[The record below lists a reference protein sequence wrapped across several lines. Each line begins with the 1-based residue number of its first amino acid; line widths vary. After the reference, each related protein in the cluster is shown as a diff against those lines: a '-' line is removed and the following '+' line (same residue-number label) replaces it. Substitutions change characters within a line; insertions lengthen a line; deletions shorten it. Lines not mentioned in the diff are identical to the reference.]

1 MRVRQQEILKEL
13 LFTEKDT
20 LLIHHF
26 ATEFNCSEKTIR
38 NDLQEIENDLKNFK
52 SANLIRKPGVGIS
65 LQISKEDKKRLITLL
80 YSNQSNYLE
89 KLELTG
95 AETQEVTYRLLM
107 ERNLTVR
114 SLSQHYFVSTP
125 NMRRELEKIGN
136 WLTTKNIKLK
146 TKQRVGLMI
155 EGMEQDIR
163 MALISLDEIFP
174 KSDRKPFL
182 FQTMHSYE
190 ISRIE
195 SSVYKLLNEQRI
207 PITDESIIH
216 LIFYVMVMIKRIKTG
231 HTLEIKEQQRALIQG
246 KREFSW
252 MKEIGQQL
260 EHEFQ
265 LTFSQDEIIY
275 LTMQLLGAKL
285 SDKHGA
291 FYSYDIET
299 EKQAERITDILSK
312 RLSILALM
320 PFNQDARL
328 KKGLHTHF
336 YSVLHRLKYDLPL
349 KNPLVSDIKQ
359 MYPFMFD
366 AIITTLAEM
375 KEELPS
381 ALPEDEVAFLTLHYQ
396 AAVERIRSKNKKM
409 KRVAIVCHMG
419 VGVSEILRSKLQGL
433 FQDIEIIATLSQ
445 NDLKKYL
452 KHKQVDFI
460 ITTMWTKDITIP
472 QIIVSPLLTDEDKQK
487 LRVAFSKKDSVNHE
501 TVPILKQLMDEKYIF
516 IHGQFEHRFT
526 LIEKIADRL
535 HHDGIVERDYGHQAL
550 LRERAAATAIG
561 GGIAIPHGSPG
572 LVKESKIVVATL
584 DKPMMWGTEMVTLV
598 FFLVL
603 KHENSDKRRRLFHQL
618 SRLAGNP
625 EMVAKIT
632 AQTDREQLIELLI

>member
-1 MRVRQQEILKEL
+1 
-13 LFTEKDT
+13 
-20 LLIHHF
+20 
-26 ATEFNCSEKTIR
+26 
-38 NDLQEIENDLKNFK
+38 
-52 SANLIRKPGVGIS
+52 
-65 LQISKEDKKRLITLL
+65 
-80 YSNQSNYLE
+80 
-89 KLELTG
+89 
-95 AETQEVTYRLLM
+95 
-107 ERNLTVR
+107 
-114 SLSQHYFVSTP
+114 
-125 NMRRELEKIGN
+125 
-136 WLTTKNIKLK
+136 
-146 TKQRVGLMI
+146 
-155 EGMEQDIR
+155 MEQDIR

-328 KKGLHTHF
+328 KEGLHTHF

-349 KNPLVSDIKQ
+349 KK
-359 MYPFMFD
+359 
-366 AIITTLAEM
+366 
-375 KEELPS
+375 
-381 ALPEDEVAFLTLHYQ
+381 
-396 AAVERIRSKNKKM
+396 IR
-409 KRVAIVCHMG
+409 
-419 VGVSEILRSKLQGL
+419 
-433 FQDIEIIATLSQ
+433 
-445 NDLKKYL
+445 
-452 KHKQVDFI
+452 
-460 ITTMWTKDITIP
+460 
-472 QIIVSPLLTDEDKQK
+472 
-487 LRVAFSKKDSVNHE
+487 
-501 TVPILKQLMDEKYIF
+501 
-516 IHGQFEHRFT
+516 
-526 LIEKIADRL
+526 
-535 HHDGIVERDYGHQAL
+535 
-550 LRERAAATAIG
+550 
-561 GGIAIPHGSPG
+561 
-572 LVKESKIVVATL
+572 
-584 DKPMMWGTEMVTLV
+584 
-598 FFLVL
+598 
-603 KHENSDKRRRLFHQL
+603 
-618 SRLAGNP
+618 
-625 EMVAKIT
+625 
-632 AQTDREQLIELLI
+632 